1 MPVLILCAA
10 AAAVGALSY
19 AGARRPD
26 RFGRWARLVQW
37 AVVALLA
44 FAAARRVLEAS
55 WGWAAL
61 DVACAAGFG
70 HSLATNGGT
79 R

>member
-1 MPVLILCAA
+1 MLGAVCAA
-10 AAAVGALSY
+10 LFTIAATRNPSRWGRAYRTSGWLVVAGLAAAG
-19 AGARRPD
+19 
-26 RFGRWARLVQW
+26 
-37 AVVALLA
+37 VV
-44 FAAARRVLEAS
+44 RILEAS